1 MACYLKDSQK
11 RKVGKEPNMFG
22 MWELIYFGCFLF
34 GFGYLLIVAFAGQIG
49 GDAEAELDTDFE
61 ADFDA
66 DLDGDVDAGGHDVD
80 HSHDAGHEF
89 SIFTPLVIAS
99 LLTGVGGSG
108 LFATLTL
115 NLPWFLHIL
124 VASLGG
130 WAVAYMIWAL
140 FAKVLYPMQGSSEV
154 RVGELWGTVGELTT
168 SIPEGRVGEVRF
180 IAGGSYVSHP
190 ARSASGDMLPRGQ
203 MVIIEKVENSVAIVR
218 PTE

>member
-1 MACYLKDSQK
+1 
-11 RKVGKEPNMFG
+11 MFG
-22 MWELIYFGCFLF
+22 TWELIYFACFLF
-34 GFGYLLIVAFAGQIG
+34 GFGYLLITAFAGQIG
-49 GDAEAELDTDFE
+49 GDAEADFDADLD

-66 DLDGDVDAGGHDVD
+66 DLDGGGAQAFDADVDGAGDVEGD
-80 HSHDAGHEF
+80 NSSGHEF

-99 LLTGVGGSG
+99 LLTGMGGSG

-130 WAVAYMIWAL
+130 WVVAYLIWAL
-140 FAKVLYPMQGSSEV
+140 FAKVIYPMQGSSEV
-154 RVGELWGTVGELTT
+154 RVGQLWGTVGELTT
-168 SIPEGRVGEVRF
+168 AIPEGRIGEVRF

-190 ARSASGDMLPRGQ
+190 ARSATGEMLSRGQ
-203 MVIIEKVENSVAIVR
+203 TVIIEKVENSVAIVR

>member
-1 MACYLKDSQK
+1 
-11 RKVGKEPNMFG
+11 MFG
-22 MWELIYFGCFLF
+22 TWELIYFGCFLF
-34 GFGYLLIVAFAGQIG
+34 GFGYLLITAFAGQMG
-49 GDAEAELDTDFE
+49 GDAEADFDT
-61 ADFDA
+61 DFDA
-66 DLDGDVDAGGHDVD
+66 DLDGAGDLDFDADVDGAGDVDAGGHDAD
-80 HSHDAGHEF
+80 HNHSSGQEF

-99 LLTGVGGSG
+99 LLTGMGGSG

-140 FAKVLYPMQGSSEV
+140 FAKVIYPMQGSSEV

-168 SIPEGRVGEVRF
+168 SIPEGRIGEVRF

-190 ARSASGDMLPRGQ
+190 ARSASGEMLPRGKT
-203 MVIIEKVENSVAIVR
+203 VIIEKVENSVAIVR